1 MEGFVS
7 MNEITDLFGIGQDVI
22 ERVGVCPNLER
33 RVNIRGA
40 FWKTILVRQGLS
52 LQKDCLSNKVRI
64 VDADGI
70 QKGNGS
76 LAAMKEKMERLLSDD
91 FLRPGDVIGVS
102 RGAYEHYAIYLGNA
116 EVIHYAGENTD
127 FKGRVSIHKAPFSD
141 FIKDSKDYFVVSFE
155 EKYPV
160 KIHASTKFIS
170 GGVIDYNSISQYSIY
185 SAEETVK
192 RALSRLGETKY
203 SLIQNNCEHFA
214 MWCKTGV
221 AESIQVRMIEKYVLD
236 V

>member
-1 MEGFVS
+1 
-7 MNEITDLFGIGQDVI
+7 
-22 ERVGVCPNLER
+22 
-33 RVNIRGA
+33 
-40 FWKTILVRQGLS
+40 
-52 LQKDCLSNKVRI
+52 
-64 VDADGI
+64 
-70 QKGNGS
+70 
-76 LAAMKEKMERLLSDD
+76 MKEKMERLLSDD

-127 FKGRVSIHKAPFSD
+127 FKGRVSIHKAPFSN

-170 GGVIDYNSISQYSIY
+170 GGVIDYNSTSQYSIY